1 MFMSAVLSDSM
12 QTLPLVTVPTLKS
25 PYDGLKIAAWSKPE
39 EALERVMEQLG
50 HEDWERN
57 LDGLTGTRAVNE
69 ISRTF
74 YNILSLVLIETL

>member
-1 MFMSAVLSDSM
+1 MVASRKRLKEWANNGDDSGHSDQTIRIMVLIKAVAV
-12 QTLPLVTVPTLKS
+12 TLVT
-25 PYDGLKIAAWSKPE
+25 

-69 ISRTF
+69 ISRKF
-74 YNILSLVLIETL
+74 S